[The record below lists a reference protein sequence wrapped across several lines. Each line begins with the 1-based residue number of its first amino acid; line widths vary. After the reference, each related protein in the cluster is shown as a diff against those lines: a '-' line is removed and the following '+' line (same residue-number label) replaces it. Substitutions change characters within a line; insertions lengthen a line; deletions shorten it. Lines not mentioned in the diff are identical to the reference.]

1 MPTQYLDQRIYQIGD
16 VVFGEGDESA
26 EMFIVQEGKLA
37 VTKQVAGR
45 EVFLATLERGDFFG
59 EMPLLDS
66 QPRHATCYAL
76 APTKLLAIRSG
87 ELLLKL
93 RRDPT
98 FALEMLQTLSRR
110 IRYLE
115 EQVTKLLED
124 QMLSRQEVTKA
135 IARSEYRVR
144 EPGR

>member
-76 APTKLLAIRSG
+76 APTKLLARP
-87 ELLLKL
+87 E
-93 RRDPT
+93 
-98 FALEMLQTLSRR
+98 
-110 IRYLE
+110 
-115 EQVTKLLED
+115 
-124 QMLSRQEVTKA
+124 
-135 IARSEYRVR
+135 R
-144 EPGR
+144 EPRTDPNVAGHLQHYGFTQFATVTEISANTPTGA